1 MKQIAIVNRSIVG
14 RAIVYHNVDEYLV
27 KYWRNGE
34 YQRGSEQYFS
44 CRDSAIDGARDK
56 LETWNQLE
64 QFN

>member
-14 RAIVYHNVDEYLV
+14 RAIVYFNVDEYLV

-34 YQRGSEQYFS
+34 YQRGSEQYFD
-44 CRDSAIDGARDK
+44 CKDSAIDGARSK

>member
-34 YQRGSEQYFS
+34 YQRGSEQYFD
-44 CRDSAIDGARDK
+44 CKDSAIAGARSK

>member
-34 YQRGSEQYFS
+34 YQRGSEQYFD
-44 CRDSAIDGARDK
+44 CKDSAIEGARDK
-56 LETWNQLE
+56 LELWNQLE